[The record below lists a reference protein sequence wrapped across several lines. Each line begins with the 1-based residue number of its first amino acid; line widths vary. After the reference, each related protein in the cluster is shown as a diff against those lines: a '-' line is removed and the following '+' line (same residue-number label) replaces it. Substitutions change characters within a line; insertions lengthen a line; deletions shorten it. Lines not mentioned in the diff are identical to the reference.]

1 MRPVFELIA
10 VYQSYFV
17 LATLL
22 IVLTK
27 AGIYN
32 YKYESYLILKWFTQ
46 DQASN
51 WLMRRYLK
59 ILLFTIFAL
68 STFIAC
74 LLISHFN
81 FLGHIQHV
89 QPLLFIVLGVT
100 WLACTLFTTFI
111 AFFEILI
118 IRKARIEEVIQLES
132 GA

>member
-17 LATLL
+17 LVVLL
-22 IVLTK
+22 LVLTR

-32 YKYESYLILKWFTQ
+32 YKYDSFLILKWFTQ
-46 DQASN
+46 DRASN

-59 ILLFTIFAL
+59 LLLFTIYAL
-68 STFIAC
+68 STFIVS
-74 LLISHFN
+74 LLISHFD
-81 FLGHIQHV
+81 FLGHIQYA
-89 QPLLFIVLGVT
+89 QPFMFIVLGII
-100 WLACTLFTTFI
+100 WLTCTLFTTFI

-118 IRKARIEEVIQLES
+118 IRKARIEEVIRLES